1 VVERSVA
8 EYSLDEPIGA
18 PHGIEATV
26 DKLVADRRV
35 ADMLAVVRLSDTAYP
50 DSLPD
55 SGKLQPEDIQ
65 GICANPL
72 ADEPHPAIVSAVKR
86 FGVVGLVACA
96 LGTGLMR
103 WWKSLAR

>member
-55 SGKLQPEDIQ
+55 SGKLQPDDIE

-72 ADEPHPAIVSAVKR
+72 ADEPHPTIVSAVKR

>member
-1 VVERSVA
+1 VVERSVE

-18 PHGIEATV
+18 PLGSEATV
-26 DKLVADRRV
+26 DE
-35 ADMLAVVRLSDTAYP
+35 LAVVRLAETAYL

-55 SGKLQPEDIQ
+55 SGRLQPEDIQ

-72 ADEPHPAIVSAVKR
+72 ADEPHPAIVGAVQR

-103 WWKSLAR
+103 WWKSLAH

>member
-18 PHGIEATV
+18 PHGNEATV
-26 DKLVADRRV
+26 DALGVGG
-35 ADMLAVVRLSDTAYP
+35 LSDTAYP

-55 SGKLQPEDIQ
+55 SGRLQPEDIQ

-72 ADEPHPAIVSAVKR
+72 RDEPHPVIVGAVKR

-103 WWKSLAR
+103 WWKSHAR